1 MLKFVW
7 DECIP
12 NVFIRYMYSRENYD
26 VVSDPRLTYQKTN
39 KIVEKFKMKD
49 SNYISLLK
57 YKIEEKFR
65 FIHYVY
71 SLLYPKIYNRTVD
84 FGIQKK
90 SDFDFSFQNWRLQKN
105 NGPIGHKIIEEL
117 RAPTKHSL
125 ATDVL
130 SKGKS
135 PKDYKDREVNENEQV
150 PINIKQQSLPPILPE
165 ILPQKRDLGIERA
178 ESKKTDYNTA
188 KSAMDY

>member
-12 NVFIRYMYSRENYD
+12 NVFIRFMNSKENYD
-26 VVSDPRLTYQKTN
+26 VISDPKRTYQKAN
-39 KIVEKFKMKD
+39 KIVEKFIMED
-49 SNYISLLK
+49 PNYINLLK
-57 YKIEEKFR
+57 YKIEAKFR
-65 FIHYVY
+65 FIHYVF
-71 SLLYPKIYNRTVD
+71 SLLYRKIYNRTVD
-84 FGIQKK
+84 FGVQKK
-90 SDFDFSFQNWRLQKN
+90 TDFGFSFQNWRLQKN

-150 PINIKQQSLPPILPE
+150 PMNIKQKSPSPTLPKILP
-165 ILPQKRDLGIERA
+165 
-178 ESKKTDYNTA
+178 
-188 KSAMDY
+188 